1 MGPAVATKTH
11 PDWAAWGDSA
21 PFTLGVEEELMLLD
35 ARDLALAQRIED
47 VLPVLPDAISPSV
60 SAETHQAAIE
70 LATAPGDTVAAV
82 TAELRRLR
90 DGLQRALRPLG
101 LRGAAAGT
109 HPAAEWQET
118 RVSPAARYE
127 LIHQSMGELARR
139 EPTFA
144 LHVHVGVPDPDD
156 AIVLAN
162 RLRWH
167 LPMLLALSASS
178 PYWQGRDARL
188 DSTRTVLFKAFPRT
202 GVPRRF
208 DDYADWVRTVGT
220 LLDAG
225 AFPEPTFLWWDVRPQ
240 PRFGTVELRVMD
252 AQTSVAD
259 TAALVALVQSV
270 ARLELRDGFVDPR
283 ALDADEVLAENRFVA
298 ARDGRRASFI
308 DPITA
313 TRRPLDDWLDELL
326 AAARPHAAALGC
338 AEELAGI
345 DRLRT
350 CGGAAWQRSKVEA
363 DGDLRP
369 LLEALA
375 DAF

>member
-1 MGPAVATKTH
+1 MGPAVATKTY
-11 PDWAAWGDSA
+11 PDWAAWGDSK

-35 ARDLALAQRIED
+35 AGDLSLAQRIEE
-47 VLPVLPDAISPSV
+47 VLPALPDTISPSV

-70 LATAPGDTVAAV
+70 LATSPGRTVRDV
-82 TAELRRLR
+82 VAELRRLR
-90 DGLQRALRPLG
+90 AGLQAAILPLG
-101 LRGAAAGT
+101 LRGATAGT

-127 LIHQSMGELARR
+127 LIHESMGELARR

-156 AIVLAN
+156 AIALTN

-167 LPMLLALSASS
+167 LPTLLALSANS

-240 PRFGTVELRVMD
+240 PRFGTVEIRVMD

-259 TAALVALVQSV
+259 TAALVALVQSI
-270 ARLELRDGFVDPR
+270 ARLELHDGFAEPA
-283 ALDADEVLAENRFVA
+283 ALNADEVLAENRFVA
-298 ARDGRRASFI
+298 ARDGVRASFI
-308 DPITA
+308 DPVTA
-313 TRRPLDDWLDELL
+313 TRRPFDDWLDDLL
-326 AAARPHAAALGC
+326 AAARPHAEAVGC
-338 AEELAGI
+338 TNELAGV
-345 DRLRT
+345 DRLRG

-369 LLEALA
+369 LLRALA